1 MMNEKQFAMQKAAH
15 RLFKEK
21 SYVETSIADI
31 VKESNVSRGT
41 FYNYFASKAALLVE
55 ITRSFQE
62 HLKEERTLLTVQHRG
77 TDEELL
83 REVIYLCREKEQ
95 NSRINQI
102 VAEAAGEKDI
112 DLVRYAEDLRIN
124 RMQWLHVYVK
134 RAFGSTY
141 PHATLAA
148 TQFVESTL
156 NYHISFNRIVN
167 KPRTLR
173 EIVDYCV
180 DLMIFALPKLEEKPL
195 FSTDDFLFDDQMTCK
210 ERFTEAADQL
220 IQWLLTHEVDNAMLL
235 KEYIE
240 LLLSHRELPLT
251 NPALTAHIKKQLV
264 EALNPDY
271 PAIHNFVKLIG

>member
-1 MMNEKQFAMQKAAH
+1 MNEKQFAMQKAAH

-21 SYVETSIADI
+21 GYVETSIADI

-41 FYNYFASKAALLVE
+41 FYNHFASKAALLVA

-62 HLKEERTLLTVQHRG
+62 HMKEERALLTVQHRG

-83 REVIYLCREKEQ
+83 REVIYLSREKEQ

-102 VAEAAGEKDI
+102 VAEAAGEKEI
-112 DLVRYAEDLRIN
+112 DLVRYAEDLRVH

-134 RAFGSTY
+134 RTYGNLY

-148 TQFVESTL
+148 TQFVESLL
-156 NYHISFNRIVN
+156 NYHVSFNRLVETPRSLRKVVN
-167 KPRTLR
+167 
-173 EIVDYCV
+173 YCV
-180 DLMIFALPKLEEKPL
+180 DLLIFALPKLEENPL
-195 FSTDDFLFDDQMTCK
+195 FSIEDVIFEQQMTCK

-220 IQWLLTHEVDNAMLL
+220 IQWLLTHDVDNAPLL

-240 LLLSHRELPLT
+240 LLLSHRELPVT
-251 NPALTAHIKKQLV
+251 NPALTAQIKHQLTATL
-264 EALNPDY
+264 EQDY
-271 PAIHNFVKLIG
+271 PAIYDFVKLIG